1 MSDVSR
7 TSISIS
13 EVNTPLLNANIA
25 NIGKLALTDVEN
37 LQAKQAYIEALTIKE
52 LTVLDDGT
60 NGSDEGSESY
70 EDATFNEINLSFAD
84 DFNCR
89 YTIANENILES
100 DNDCKLLNITLTIPE
115 ELGAKLVCRY
125 LVLDLRKEPVDN
137 VVATVWKGADTV
149 KWLHGMP
156 DIEAGYFYVI
166 SFQRFAKDLIVG
178 NISVKI
184 AA

>member
-13 EVNTPLLNANIA
+13 EVNTPLLNANVA
-25 NIGKLALTDVEN
+25 NIGRLALTDVEN
-37 LQAKQAYIEALTIKE
+37 LQAKQAYIESLTIKE

-70 EDATFNEINLSFAD
+70 ENAGFNEINLSFAD

-100 DNDCKLLNITLTIPE
+100 AEDCKLLNITLTIPE

-125 LVLDLRKEPVDN
+125 LVLDLRNEPVDN
-137 VVATVWKGADTV
+137 VVATVWNGADSI
-149 KWLHGMP
+149 KWLYGMP
-156 DIEAGYFYVI
+156 DIQAGYFYVI
-166 SFQRFAKDLIVG
+166 SFQRFAKDLIIG

>member
-1 MSDVSR
+1 MSDVTR
-7 TSISIS
+7 TSISVS

-25 NIGKLALTDVEN
+25 NIGKLALTDVDN

-52 LTVLDDGT
+52 LTVLEDGT
-60 NGSDEGSESY
+60 NGMDEGSETY
-70 EDATFNEINLSFAD
+70 EDASFKEINLSFAD

-89 YTIANENILES
+89 YTVADESILES
-100 DNDCKLLNITLTIPE
+100 SADCKLLNINIQIPT
-115 ELGAKLVCRY
+115 ELGSKLVCRY
-125 LVLDLRKEPVDN
+125 LVLDLRKEPVEN
-137 VVATVWKGADTV
+137 VVATVWNGADNI

-166 SFQRFAKDLIVG
+166 SFQRFTKDLIVG